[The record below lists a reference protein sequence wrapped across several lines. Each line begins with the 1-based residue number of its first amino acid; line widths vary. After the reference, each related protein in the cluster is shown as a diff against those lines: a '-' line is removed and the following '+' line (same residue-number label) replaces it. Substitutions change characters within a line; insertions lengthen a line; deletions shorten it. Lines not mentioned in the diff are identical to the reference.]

1 MRNSLYVVVI
11 TLCLPFVSFRAYA
24 QEHLP
29 QDSIR
34 LRQLLEEAIIGTP
47 QIEGSK
53 RWLDFDY
60 TLPTTPTTII
70 KKDSIRLTLRP
81 YGYGTPYDWD
91 PINQCRLVKKS
102 DGSWQPE
109 GSAPSMNARA
119 FTPSK
124 TNEIAAPPQSIGTD
138 LMYIFTKEFWQFQRR
153 KNKKKLG
160 GVLDAYAT
168 Q

>member
-11 TLCLPFVSFRAYA
+11 ALCLPFASFRANA

-34 LRQLLEEAIIGTP
+34 LHQMLEEAIIGTP
-47 QIEGSK
+47 QIAGSK
-53 RWLDFDY
+53 RWMDFDY
-60 TLPTTPTTII
+60 TLPTTPTTKI
-70 KKDSIRLTLRP
+70 KKDTIRLTLRP
-81 YGYGTPYDWD
+81 YGYDTPFYWD

-109 GSAPSMNARA
+109 ESSLTISPNL
-119 FTPSK
+119 FTVKEEENVPIPK
-124 TNEIAAPPQSIGTD
+124 QSISCD

-153 KNKKKLG
+153 KNKKKLSS
-160 GVLDAYAT
+160 VLDAYTT